1 MARPFPPCEGTTH
14 GFHAL
19 ANGIRMH
26 VAQAGRADGAPIVL
40 LHGWPQHW
48 WCWRG
53 VIGRLAAAGHR
64 VVAADL
70 RGAGWSD
77 APPHGYDKEQLAA
90 DVLALL
96 DAMQIERTALVGHD
110 WGGWIA
116 QLIALRAPER
126 VERLVL
132 CNIAPVWTGDR
143 IRTALNAWRF
153 AYQVV
158 GVPYLGPA
166 LQRSRAMPRA
176 LIGVPESDREEFV
189 AALREPGRAEA
200 GSALY
205 RTFVTSEL
213 PAIVAGR
220 YRGQRLTMPVRV
232 LHGVADP
239 VIRPF
244 MVEGFRAH
252 ADDIEIEWLA
262 DTGHF
267 VADERPALVA
277 DRVAAFLA

>member
-1 MARPFPPCEGTTH
+1 MACPFPPCEGATH
-14 GFHAL
+14 AFHDVAT
-19 ANGIRMH
+19 GIRMH
-26 VAQAGRADGAPIVL
+26 VAEAGPADGPPVVL

-53 VIGRLAAAGHR
+53 VIGPLAAAGHR

-77 APPHGYDKEQLAA
+77 APPRGYDKEQLAA

-96 DAMQIERTALVGHD
+96 DTMQIERIALVGHD
-110 WGGWIA
+110 WGGWVA

-132 CNIAPVWTGDR
+132 CNIAPVWAGDR

-166 LQRSRAMPRA
+166 LQRSPLMRHG
-176 LIGVPESDREEFV
+176 LIGVPEDDREEFLAV
-189 AALREPGRAEA
+189 LREPGRAEA
-200 GSALY
+200 ASALY
-205 RTFVTSEL
+205 RTLATSEL
-213 PAIVAGR
+213 LAIVAGR
-220 YRGQRLTMPVRV
+220 YAGQRLTMRVRV
-232 LHGVADP
+232 LHGADDP
-239 VIRPF
+239 MIRPF

-252 ADDIEIEWLA
+252 ADDVEIEWVP

-267 VADERPALVA
+267 VADERPTLVA

>member
-14 GFHAL
+14 AFHDL
-19 ANGIRMH
+19 ATGIRMH
-26 VAQAGRADGAPIVL
+26 VAESGPPEGPPVVL

-53 VIGRLAAAGHR
+53 VIGPLAAAGHR
-64 VVAADL
+64 VIAADL

-77 APPHGYDKEQLAA
+77 APPAGYDKEQLAA

-96 DAMQIERTALVGHD
+96 DAMQIERAALVGHD

-116 QLIALRAPER
+116 QVVALRAPER

-132 CNIAPVWTGDR
+132 CNIAPVWPGDR
-143 IRTALNAWRF
+143 LRTALNAWRF

-166 LQRSRAMPRA
+166 LQHSPAMRRA
-176 LIGVPESDREEFV
+176 LIGVPESEREEFV

-220 YRGQRLTMPVRV
+220 YAGQRLTMPVRV
-232 LHGVADP
+232 LHGCEDP

-244 MVEGFRAH
+244 MVEGFRVH
-252 ADDIEIEWLA
+252 ADDVEIEWLP

-267 VADERPALVA
+267 VVDERPELVA
-277 DRVAAFLA
+277 ERVAAFLA

>member
-1 MARPFPPCEGTTH
+1 MARPFPPCEGTTLA
-14 GFHAL
+14 FHDVAT
-19 ANGIRMH
+19 GIRMH
-26 VAQAGRADGAPIVL
+26 VAESGPANGSPVVL
-40 LHGWPQHW
+40 LHGWPQQW

-53 VIGRLAAAGHR
+53 VIGPLAAAGHR
-64 VVAADL
+64 VIAADL

-77 APPHGYDKEQLAA
+77 APPAGYDKEQLAA

-96 DAMQIERTALVGHD
+96 DAMQIERAALVGHD
-110 WGGWIA
+110 WGGWVA

-132 CNIAPVWTGDR
+132 CNIAPVWPADR
-143 IRTALNAWRF
+143 LKTVLDAWRF

-158 GVPYLGPA
+158 GVPHLGPA
-166 LQRSRAMPRA
+166 LQRSPLMRHG
-176 LIGVPESDREEFV
+176 LIGVPEDDREEFL

-200 GSALY
+200 ASALY
-205 RTFVTSEL
+205 RTFVTREL

-220 YRGQRLTMPVRV
+220 YRGRRLTMPVRV
-232 LHGVADP
+232 LHGSDDP

-252 ADDIEIEWLA
+252 ADDVVIEWVPH
-262 DTGHF
+262 TGHF
-267 VADERPALVA
+267 VADERPELVA
-277 DRVAAFLA
+277 ERVAAFLA